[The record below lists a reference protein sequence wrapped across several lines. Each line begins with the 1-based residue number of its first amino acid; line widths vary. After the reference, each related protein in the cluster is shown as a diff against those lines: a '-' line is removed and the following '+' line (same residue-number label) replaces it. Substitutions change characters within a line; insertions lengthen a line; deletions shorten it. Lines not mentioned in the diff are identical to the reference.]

1 MAKETKLHILNG
13 FARLLQDNEL
23 DKITVT
29 MLVEKCNISRQTF
42 YYHFADI
49 QALIDW
55 GVRQYTLGCVE
66 AAKNASDIKEATII
80 YLNKIES
87 HKLFMKKCF
96 SSSLSRYMTY
106 LIRKSIIEY
115 SSEFYARSSN
125 LGTDSQDAAEF
136 IIQFTANGVT
146 GFILSMLDTD
156 AKTDTEAIADKLYNC
171 IFKRLVNSN
180 AP

>member
-13 FARLLQDNEL
+13 FTQLLNDHDL

-55 GVRQYTLGCVE
+55 GVKQYTLGCVE
-66 AAKNASDIKEATII
+66 AAKNAADMKEATWI
-80 YLNKIES
+80 YLHEIEKN
-87 HKLFMKKCF
+87 KLFLKKCF

-106 LIRKSIIEY
+106 LIRKSVMEY
-115 SSEFYARSSN
+115 SSDFYARSVNIS
-125 LGTDSQDAAEF
+125 AAHTETAKF
-136 IIQFTANGVT
+136 IIEFSANGVT
-146 GFILSMLDTD
+146 GFIISMLGDDTNMD
-156 AKTDTEAIADKLYNC
+156 IEVIADKMYNC
-171 IFKRLVNSN
+171 IFKRLANN
-180 AP
+180 IKQ